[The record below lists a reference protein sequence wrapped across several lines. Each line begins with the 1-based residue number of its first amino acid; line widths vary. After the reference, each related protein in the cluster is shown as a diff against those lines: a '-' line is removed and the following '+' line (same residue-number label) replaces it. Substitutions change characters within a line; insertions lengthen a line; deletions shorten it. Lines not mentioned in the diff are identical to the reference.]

1 MPPLRSRRGG
11 GGGRILP
18 HTRDTDDSTPTVSG
32 HGVSAAHAAAIFA
45 TSDQG
50 LTKRVR
56 HTHRARIRRFVNF
69 LFENYGDI
77 YELCTCIISPEDRA
91 NPELYYT
98 DRDIRDLTYSGLDPI
113 YFLAFLSDVKKR
125 PMGSC
130 HPSPTF
136 PSSTTP

>member
-1 MPPLRSRRGG
+1 MPPSHSCREGG
-11 GGGRILP
+11 DSSILP
-18 HTRDTDDSTPTVSG
+18 HTRDMDNSTPTISG

-45 TSDQG
+45 TSDQS
-50 LTKRVR
+50 LTKRIL
-56 HTHRARIRRFVNF
+56 HTHRARIHRFIKF

-113 YFLAFLSDVKKR
+113 YFLAFLSDVKKKAN
-125 PMGSC
+125 GKL
-130 HPSPTF
+130 
-136 PSSTTP
+136 SSFSHMFKFYIP